1 MATLVL
7 TPGDPGSVF
16 DETCVV
22 NGAVRLMAY
31 DPNGNADFPELN
43 PKAEYVDSGTIVFRN
58 LNLRAV
64 IDTFFGSEGAYKLP
78 VGTSMRWH
86 FSFDGGAT
94 YSGYITTSPEF
105 VFSWFD
111 PGDAPLPEVLTIKLE
126 FFSSAD
132 KKQTPELSRF
142 LLYAD
147 TDYDVVEDAVRTLK
161 RAIRD
166 NLNPKVRFWF
176 THAGGN
182 TLTLKSRL
190 VTSTLGIYKENERDE
205 VNNLVQSYNPTTN
218 EVTLIGSVAAGA
230 RLELRGTM
238 AWATDPDEK
247 GALQVRVRPQP
258 DYIKSHTPLFVV
270 RHIESNYY
278 TDGALAGDETEK
290 RFGFTQDDRKGRV
303 IERPLPVDLLLAV
316 DAVAEREAEAY
327 AMCRAV
333 RDLLKRDDKEGIW
346 QSYGMGYF
354 FDIVDVTP
362 LTDVSI
368 PEDEFHDLQVR
379 AIFGGKE
386 YQSSRIEAPL
396 AESIEIQIGNDEIV
410 EVEG

>member
-1 MATLVL
+1 MPALVL
-7 TPGDPGSVF
+7 TPGDPGNVL
-16 DETCVV
+16 DEVCIV
-22 NGAVRLMAY
+22 NGAVRLMGY
-31 DPNGNADFPELN
+31 DSNGNADFPELN
-43 PKAEYVDSGTIVFRN
+43 PAAEFVTSGSITFRP

-64 IDTFFGSEGAYKLP
+64 LDIFFGSEGAYKMP
-78 VGTSMRWH
+78 GDSVMRWH

-94 YSGYITTSPEF
+94 EVGYTTVPPEY
-105 VFSWFD
+105 VFSWFNNID
-111 PGDAPLPEVLTIKLE
+111 GPLPEVLTIRLE
-126 FFSSAD
+126 LFASTD
-132 KKQTPELSRF
+132 LRQTPELSRF
-142 LLYAD
+142 LLYAE

-161 RAIRD
+161 RAIKDHVHPEARS
-166 NLNPKVRFWF
+166 WF
-176 THAGGN
+176 VHAGGN
-182 TLTLKSRL
+182 TITLNSRMD
-190 VTSTLGIYKENERDE
+190 TATLGVYKENDRGLAS
-205 VNNLVQSYNPTTN
+205 NLVQSYNPTTH
-218 EVTLIGSVAAGA
+218 EITLTQSVTAGT
-230 RLELRGTM
+230 RLELRGKM
-238 AWATDPDEK
+238 AWATTQDEK
-247 GALQVRVRPQP
+247 GALQVRIRPEP
-258 DYIKSHTPLFVV
+258 DYIKSHTPMFVI

-303 IERPLPVDLLLAV
+303 MERPLPVDLLLAV
-316 DAVAEREAEAY
+316 DAVAEREVEAY

-333 RDLLKRDDKEGIW
+333 RNLLMRDDKEGIW

-386 YQSSRIEAPL
+386 YQSSVDEAPL
-396 AESIEIQIGNDEIV
+396 AETIEIQVGNDEIV